1 VVCAKASGTLDDA
14 QLQKRTAS
22 NQDAHAWQ
30 QILYW
35 WHHDHLRCAAKQQTL
50 VASSAVTSKPVRILA
65 VVSSLTLLAGYVIYS
80 QLKARSP
87 ENGEEMEFV
96 FSSSKSV
103 SKPVFHVREAGPIE
117 NFVPSPPVKPSGK
130 KTFWNRL
137 FRPSKREQAQA
148 QRPATK

>member
-1 VVCAKASGTLDDA
+1 MVCAKASGTLDDA

-65 VVSSLTLLAGYVIYS
+65 VVFSLALLAGYVIYS
-80 QLKARSP
+80 QLKARP
-87 ENGEEMEFV
+87 PANGEEMEFV

-103 SKPVFHVREAGPIE
+103 SQPVFHVREAVPIE
-117 NFVPSPPVKPSGK
+117 NLVSSPPVKPSGK

-137 FRPSKREQAQA
+137 FHSPKKKQVQA
-148 QRPATK
+148 QRAAAK